1 MSFERLIRFVDD
13 EGRTSYGNLD
23 KVLTA
28 KEIIGIQVNVVI
40 GSLQDGFT
48 KTNER
53 RTVKKLLNP
62 VPDAPSV
69 LCVGLNYK
77 LHSNETNVQIDP
89 DTNHKIV
96 KVADMFAKFIILTK
110 PVIFMTPAER
120 LAGPLDDIIAHEEAQ
135 SMLDYEGELVFV
147 LSKDAKD
154 VKEED
159 ALGYVLGY
167 TVGND
172 VSARSLVPV
181 EISGN
186 QMGYSKSFDTFG
198 PVGPCITSARLI
210 PDPQTLHM
218 VTKVNGGKR
227 QDTQTAEMIFGVKE
241 LIASASKN
249 RTLKQGTV
257 VMTGT
262 PNGVGWFSNGLLTH
276 GDVVDVDISEIGSIS
291 NKVVFK

>member
-1 MSFERLIRFVDD
+1 MSFDRLIRFVDE
-13 EGRTSYGNLD
+13 EGRTSYGDLA
-23 KVLTA
+23 KPLAA
-28 KEIIGIQVNVVI
+28 KEIIGTEVTVVV
-40 GSLQDGFT
+40 GTLQYGFT
-48 KTNER
+48 RTNEK
-53 RTVKKLLNP
+53 RTVAKLLNP

-69 LCVGLNYK
+69 LCAGLNYK
-77 LHSNETNVQIDP
+77 LHSNETNFVIP
-89 DTNHKIV
+89 
-96 KVADMFAKFIILTK
+96 TK

-120 LAGPLDDIIAHEEAQ
+120 LTGPLDDIVAHDDAQ
-135 SMLDYEGELVFV
+135 PMLDYEGELVFV

-159 ALGYVLGY
+159 ALDSVLGY
-167 TVGND
+167 TIGND

-198 PVGPCITSARLI
+198 PIGPCITSTKLI
-210 PDPQTLHM
+210 PDPQALHL
-218 VTKVNGGKR
+218 VTTVNGEKR
-227 QDTQTAEMIFGVKE
+227 QDTKTGEMIFSVKQ
-241 LIASASKN
+241 LIAYASKN

-262 PNGVGWFSNGLLTH
+262 PNGVGWFSNGLLGH
-276 GDVVDVDISEIGSIS
+276 GDVVDVEISEIGSIS

>member
-13 EGRTSYGNLD
+13 EGRTSYGDLD
-23 KVLTA
+23 KVLAA
-28 KEIIGIQVNVVI
+28 KEIVGIQVNVVV
-40 GSLQDGFT
+40 GSLQNGFT

-53 RTVKKLLNP
+53 RTVKKTP
-62 VPDAPSV
+62 VQ
-69 LCVGLNYK
+69 
-77 LHSNETNVQIDP
+77 LHM
-89 DTNHKIV
+89 IV
-96 KVADMFAKFIILTK
+96 KVADVFAKFVIPTK

-120 LAGPLDDIIAHEEAQ
+120 LAGPLDDIIAHEDAQ

-167 TVGND
+167 TIGND

-198 PVGPCITSARLI
+198 PIGPCITSTRLI
-210 PDPQTLHM
+210 PDPQKLHM

-241 LIASASKN
+241 LIAFASKN

-276 GDVVDVDISEIGSIS
+276 GDVVDVEISEIGSIS